1 MMAEV
6 DGVGVVVGPL
16 DLADFGSVSLS
27 LPSESASK
35 PVLWI
40 AVRVS
45 PLVQSSYNINKTNI
59 SCGCIANI
67 LCTYI

>member
-1 MMAEV
+1 MA
-6 DGVGVVVGPL
+6 DAGGVGVVGPL
-16 DLADFGSVSLS
+16 DLTDFGSVSLS

-45 PLVQSSYNINKTNI
+45 PLVQSS
-59 SCGCIANI
+59 
-67 LCTYI
+67 

>member
-1 MMAEV
+1 MGLKTADV
-6 DGVGVVVGPL
+6 GGVGVVGPL

-45 PLVQSSYNINKTNI
+45 PLVQSS
-59 SCGCIANI
+59 
-67 LCTYI
+67 